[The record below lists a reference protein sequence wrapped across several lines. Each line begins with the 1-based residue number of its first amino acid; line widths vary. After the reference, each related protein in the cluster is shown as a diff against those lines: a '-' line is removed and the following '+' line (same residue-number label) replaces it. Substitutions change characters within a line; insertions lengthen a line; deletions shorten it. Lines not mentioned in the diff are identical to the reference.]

1 MSQFWD
7 RIASEY
13 NAGVSHQFLLH
24 FNVEDLVR
32 DEVHGY
38 LPMFPYLM
46 EQLNALGCDLVIGYT
61 PSQGIVWPDVNQW
74 KAVQKWLGLVPHEAQ
89 QDDEKP
95 SRPPI
100 NSKVH
105 HWNLH
110 EDGFLSGKHP
120 PSDEVRKQLDALLHE
135 GRVKVGLVIN
145 YVEKI
150 IPNAE
155 LTALDKE
162 TSLFLD
168 MFQGWAGDF
177 DMRMKKHILLLV
189 TQNIAQVHPSLVKQS
204 EIPTIEIPFPDYN
217 ERLEFIEHL
226 INLPIPSPPPT
237 DTQITKP
244 VTLAPEFNVE
254 QLARD
259 TAGLNLFGLHDVVL
273 RAEEAQTAITPELT
287 ESYRRE
293 RVEIFSHGIVEVLN
307 TSADLGGVRG
317 MDHVIAVIR
326 DVIAAMSEGDLRR
339 VPRGLLFIGTPGTG
353 RAMAAQLLAG
363 HGNMALVRL
372 RNIREIG
379 AEYAY
384 PNGEEH
390 AYDRNLKLA
399 INFVQAVAPVVVLID
414 MDKAWVLRAGLQPS
428 PQGSTMPIELLN
440 AIDDP
445 SLHGKVIWI
454 GTSNR
459 PDLMDAIFRRDGL
472 FDYKLVFL
480 PPTPAERAYILEK
493 FFNDAQ
499 IAFQH
504 IDFGKIGGDGFTD
517 GLCSSHLYVI
527 VQRSYNIAK
536 RNNRQAV
543 TETDLIEAAI
553 DFVPEYSPEMN
564 EFTALL
570 ALREANSRSMIPAT
584 LPEEFQ
590 GFVAGN
596 RINKTAINQR
606 VIELAQQLGL
616 EP

>member
-32 DEVHGY
+32 DEVYGY

-46 EQLNALGCDLVIGYT
+46 EQLNALGCDFVIGYT
-61 PSQGIVWPDVNQW
+61 PSQGVIWPDVNQW
-74 KAVQKWLGLVPHEAQ
+74 KVVQKWLGLLPYEEQ
-89 QDDEKP
+89 QDDG
-95 SRPPI
+95 SRAPI

-105 HWNLH
+105 HWKLN
-110 EDGFLSGKHP
+110 EDAFLTGKHP
-120 PSDEVRKQLDALLHE
+120 PSDEVRKNLDALLHE
-135 GRVKVGLVIN
+135 GRAKVGLVIN
-145 YVEKI
+145 FVEKI
-150 IPNAE
+150 VPNTE

-162 TSLFLD
+162 SSLFLD
-168 MFQGWAGDF
+168 MFQEWAGDF
-177 DMRMKKHILLLV
+177 DIRMKKNAVLLM
-189 TQNIAQVHPSLVKQS
+189 TQNLADVHPALVKQS

-217 ERLEFIEHL
+217 ERLEFIKYL
-226 INLPIPSPPPT
+226 INVPIPSPPPT
-237 DTQITKP
+237 GTQLTRA
-244 VTLAPEFNVE
+244 VTLAPGFSVE

-259 TAGLNLFGLHDVVL
+259 TSGLNLFGIHDVAL
-273 RAEEAQTAITPELT
+273 RAEEAQTEITRELT
-287 ESYRRE
+287 ESYRRN
-293 RVEIFSHGIVEVLN
+293 RVEIFSHGIVEVRN
-307 TSADLGGVRG
+307 TSTDLDGVHG
-317 MDHVIAVIR
+317 LDHVIAVIR
-326 DVIAAMSEGDLRR
+326 DVAAAMSEGDLQR
-339 VPRGLLFIGTPGTG
+339 VPRGLLFLGTPGTG
-353 RAMAAQLLAG
+353 RAMAAELLAG
-363 HGNMALVRL
+363 YGNMALVRL

-379 AEYAY
+379 AEYTY
-384 PNGEEH
+384 PSGQEH
-390 AYDRNLKLA
+390 AYNRNLKLA
-399 INFVQAVAPVVVLID
+399 INFVQAIAPVVVLID
-414 MDKAWVLRAGLQPS
+414 LDEAWAIRAGLQPS
-428 PQGSTMPIELLN
+428 SQDSTLPIELLN

-459 PDLMDAIFRRDGL
+459 PDLMDTIFRRDGL
-472 FDYKLVFL
+472 FDHRLVFL
-480 PPTPAERAYILEK
+480 PPTPAVRADILEK
-493 FFNDAQ
+493 FFKDAQ
-499 IAFQH
+499 ITVQH
-504 IDFGKIGGDGFTD
+504 IDFGKIGTDGFTD

-536 RNNRQAV
+536 RNNRHTV
-543 TETDLIEAAI
+543 TEADLIEAAI
-553 DFVPEYSPEMN
+553 DFVPEFSPEMN

>member
-1 MSQFWD
+1 MSHFWD
-7 RIASEY
+7 RVVSEY

-32 DEVHGY
+32 DEMYGY

-46 EQLNALGCDLVIGYT
+46 EQLNILGCDFVIGYT
-61 PSQGIVWPDVNQW
+61 PSQGVIWPDVNQW
-74 KAVQKWLGLVPHEAQ
+74 KSVQKWMGLLPYEEQ
-89 QDDEKP
+89 QDDG
-95 SRPPI
+95 SRTPI
-100 NSKVH
+100 NSKIH

-110 EDGFLSGKHP
+110 EDGFLSGKHT
-120 PSDEVRKQLDALLHE
+120 PSEDVRKQLDALVHE
-135 GRVKVGLVIN
+135 GRAKVGLIVN
-145 YVEKI
+145 FVEKI
-150 IPNAE
+150 VPNTEMA
-155 LTALDKE
+155 ALDKE
-162 TSLFLD
+162 SSLFLN
-168 MFQGWAGDF
+168 MFQEWAGDF
-177 DMRMKKHILLLV
+177 DIRMKKNVVLLV
-189 TQNIAQVHPSLVKQS
+189 TQNLAEVHPALVKQS
-204 EIPTIEIPFPDYN
+204 EIPTIEIPFPDYD
-217 ERLEFIEHL
+217 ERLEFIKYVVN
-226 INLPIPSPPPT
+226 IPIPSPPPT

-244 VTLAPEFNVE
+244 VTLAPGFSVE
-254 QLARD
+254 QFARD
-259 TAGLNLFGLHDVVL
+259 TSGLNLFGMHDVAL

-287 ESYRRE
+287 KSYRRN

-307 TSADLGGVRG
+307 TTTDLGGVRG

-326 DVIAAMSEGDLRR
+326 DVGAAMSEGDLRR
-339 VPRGLLFIGTPGTG
+339 VPRGLLFLGTPGTG
-353 RAMAAQLLAG
+353 RAMAAGLLAG
-363 HGNMALVRL
+363 YGNMACVRL

-379 AEYAY
+379 AEFAY
-384 PNGEEH
+384 PSGEEQ
-390 AYDRNLKLA
+390 AFDRNLKLA
-399 INFVQAVAPVVVLID
+399 INFIQAVAPVVVLID
-414 MDKAWVLRAGLQPS
+414 MDKAWALRAGLQPS
-428 PQGSTMPIELLN
+428 QQGNSMPIELLN

-459 PDLMDAIFRRDGL
+459 PDLMDSIFRRDGL
-472 FDYKLVFL
+472 FDHKLVFL
-480 PPTPAERAYILEK
+480 PPAPAERANIMEK

-499 IAFQH
+499 IAVQH

-536 RNNRQAV
+536 RNSRQVV
-543 TETDLIEAAI
+543 TEADLIEATI

-570 ALREANSRSMIPAT
+570 ALREANSRSMIPAA

>member
-32 DEVHGY
+32 DEVCGY

-46 EQLNALGCDLVIGYT
+46 EQLNALGCDFVIGYT
-61 PSQGIVWPDVNQW
+61 PSQGVIWPDVNQW
-74 KAVQKWLGLVPHEAQ
+74 KVVQKWLGLLPYEEQ
-89 QDDEKP
+89 QDDG
-95 SRPPI
+95 SRAPI

-105 HWNLH
+105 HWKLN
-110 EDGFLSGKHP
+110 EDAFLTGKHP
-120 PSDEVRKQLDALLHE
+120 PSDEVRENLDALLHE
-135 GRVKVGLVIN
+135 GRAKVGLVIN
-145 YVEKI
+145 FVEKI
-150 IPNAE
+150 VPNTE

-162 TSLFLD
+162 SSLFLD
-168 MFQGWAGDF
+168 MFQEWAGDF
-177 DMRMKKHILLLV
+177 DIRMKKNVVLLM
-189 TQNIAQVHPSLVKQS
+189 TQNLADVHPALVKQS

-217 ERLEFIEHL
+217 ERLEFIKYL
-226 INLPIPSPPPT
+226 INVPIPSPPPT
-237 DTQITKP
+237 GTQITKS
-244 VTLAPEFNVE
+244 VTLAPGFSVE

-259 TAGLNLFGLHDVVL
+259 TSGLNLFGIHDVAL
-273 RAEEAQTAITPELT
+273 RAEEAQTEITRELT
-287 ESYRRE
+287 ESYRRN
-293 RVEIFSHGIVEVLN
+293 RVEIFSHGIVEVRN
-307 TSADLGGVRG
+307 TSTDLDGVHG
-317 MDHVIAVIR
+317 LDHVIAVIR
-326 DVIAAMSEGDLRR
+326 DVAAAMSEGDLQR
-339 VPRGLLFIGTPGTG
+339 VPRGLLFLGTPGTG
-353 RAMAAQLLAG
+353 RAMAAELLAG
-363 HGNMALVRL
+363 YGNMALVRL

-379 AEYAY
+379 AEYTY
-384 PNGEEH
+384 PSGQEH
-390 AYDRNLKLA
+390 AYNRSLKLA
-399 INFVQAVAPVVVLID
+399 INFVQAIAPVVVLID
-414 MDKAWVLRAGLQPS
+414 LDEAWAIRAGLQPS
-428 PQGSTMPIELLN
+428 SQDSTLPIELLN

-459 PDLMDAIFRRDGL
+459 PDLMDPIFRRDGL
-472 FDYKLVFL
+472 FDHRLVFL
-480 PPTPAERAYILEK
+480 PPTPAVRADIIEK
-493 FFNDAQ
+493 FFRDAQ
-499 IAFQH
+499 IAVQH
-504 IDFGKIGGDGFTD
+504 IDFGKIGTDGFTD

-536 RNNRQAV
+536 RNNRHTV
-543 TETDLIEAAI
+543 TEADLIEAAI
-553 DFVPEYSPEMN
+553 DFVPEFSPEMN

-570 ALREANSRSMIPAT
+570 ALREANSRSMIPAA

>member
-1 MSQFWD
+1 MSHFWD
-7 RIASEY
+7 RVVSEY

-32 DEVHGY
+32 DEMYGY

-46 EQLNALGCDLVIGYT
+46 EQLNILGCDFVIGYT
-61 PSQGIVWPDVNQW
+61 PSQGVIWPDVNQW
-74 KAVQKWLGLVPHEAQ
+74 KSVQKWMGLLPYEEQ
-89 QDDEKP
+89 QDDG
-95 SRPPI
+95 SRTPI
-100 NSKVH
+100 NSKIH

-110 EDGFLSGKHP
+110 EDGFLSGKHT
-120 PSDEVRKQLDALLHE
+120 PSEDVRKQLDALVHE
-135 GRVKVGLVIN
+135 GRAKVGLIVN
-145 YVEKI
+145 FVEKI
-150 IPNAE
+150 VPNTE
-155 LTALDKE
+155 MTVLDKE
-162 TSLFLD
+162 SSLFLN
-168 MFQGWAGDF
+168 MFQEWAGDF
-177 DMRMKKHILLLV
+177 DIRMKKNVVLLM
-189 TQNIAQVHPSLVKQS
+189 TQNLAEVHSALVKQS
-204 EIPTIEIPFPDYN
+204 EIPTIEIPFPDYD
-217 ERLEFIEHL
+217 ERLEFIKYVVN
-226 INLPIPSPPPT
+226 IPIPSPPPT

-244 VTLAPEFNVE
+244 VTLAPGFSVE
-254 QLARD
+254 QFARD
-259 TAGLNLFGLHDVVL
+259 TSGLNLFGMHDVAL

-287 ESYRRE
+287 ESYRRS

-307 TSADLGGVRG
+307 TSTDLDGVRG

-326 DVIAAMSEGDLRR
+326 DVGAAMSEGDLRR
-339 VPRGLLFIGTPGTG
+339 VPRGLLFLGTPGTG
-353 RAMAAQLLAG
+353 RAMAAGLLAG
-363 HGNMALVRL
+363 YGNMACVRL

-379 AEYAY
+379 AEFAY
-384 PNGEEH
+384 PSGEEQ
-390 AYDRNLKLA
+390 AYDRNLNLA
-399 INFVQAVAPVVVLID
+399 INFIQAVAPVVVLID

-428 PQGSTMPIELLN
+428 QQGNSMPIELLN

-459 PDLMDAIFRRDGL
+459 PDLMDSIFRRDGL
-472 FDYKLVFL
+472 FDHKLVFL
-480 PPTPAERAYILEK
+480 PPAPAERAEILER

-499 IAFQH
+499 IAVQH

-536 RNNRQAV
+536 RNNRQVV
-543 TETDLIEAAI
+543 TEADLIEATI

-570 ALREANSRSMIPAT
+570 ALREANSRSMIPAA

>member
-32 DEVHGY
+32 DEVCGY

-46 EQLNALGCDLVIGYT
+46 EQLNALGCDFVIGYT
-61 PSQGIVWPDVNQW
+61 PSQGVIWPDVNQW
-74 KAVQKWLGLVPHEAQ
+74 KVVQKWLGLLPYEEQ
-89 QDDEKP
+89 QDDG
-95 SRPPI
+95 SRAPI

-105 HWNLH
+105 HWKLN
-110 EDGFLSGKHP
+110 EDAFLTGKHP
-120 PSDEVRKQLDALLHE
+120 PSDEVRENLDALLHE
-135 GRVKVGLVIN
+135 GRAKVGLVIN
-145 YVEKI
+145 FVEKI
-150 IPNAE
+150 VPNTE

-162 TSLFLD
+162 SSLFLD
-168 MFQGWAGDF
+168 MFQEWAGDF
-177 DMRMKKHILLLV
+177 DIRMKKNVVLLM
-189 TQNIAQVHPSLVKQS
+189 TQNLADVHPALVKQS

-217 ERLEFIEHL
+217 ERLEFIKYL
-226 INLPIPSPPPT
+226 INVPIPSPPPT
-237 DTQITKP
+237 GTQITKS
-244 VTLAPEFNVE
+244 VTLAPGFSVE

-259 TAGLNLFGLHDVVL
+259 TSGLNLFGIHDVAL
-273 RAEEAQTAITPELT
+273 RAEEAQTEITRELT
-287 ESYRRE
+287 ESYRRN
-293 RVEIFSHGIVEVLN
+293 RVEIFSHGIVEVRN
-307 TSADLGGVRG
+307 TSTDLDGVHG
-317 MDHVIAVIR
+317 LDHVIAVIR
-326 DVIAAMSEGDLRR
+326 DVAAAMSEGDLQR
-339 VPRGLLFIGTPGTG
+339 VPRGLLFLGTPGTG
-353 RAMAAQLLAG
+353 RAMAAELLAG
-363 HGNMALVRL
+363 YGNMALVRL

-379 AEYAY
+379 AEYTY
-384 PNGEEH
+384 PSGQEH
-390 AYDRNLKLA
+390 AYNRSLKLA
-399 INFVQAVAPVVVLID
+399 INFVQAIAPVVVLID
-414 MDKAWVLRAGLQPS
+414 LDEAWAIRAGLQPS
-428 PQGSTMPIELLN
+428 SQDSTLPIELLN

-459 PDLMDAIFRRDGL
+459 PDLMDTIFRRDGL
-472 FDYKLVFL
+472 FDHRLVFL
-480 PPTPAERAYILEK
+480 PPTPAVRADIIEK
-493 FFNDAQ
+493 FFRDAQ
-499 IAFQH
+499 IAVQH
-504 IDFGKIGGDGFTD
+504 IDFGKIGTDGFTD

-536 RNNRQAV
+536 RNNRHTV
-543 TETDLIEAAI
+543 TEADLIEAAI
-553 DFVPEYSPEMN
+553 DFVPEFSPEMN

-570 ALREANSRSMIPAT
+570 ALREANSRSMIPAA

>member
-1 MSQFWD
+1 MSHFWD
-7 RIASEY
+7 RVVSEY

-32 DEVHGY
+32 DEIYGY

-46 EQLNALGCDLVIGYT
+46 EQLNILGCDFVIGYT
-61 PSQGIVWPDVNQW
+61 PSQGVIWPDVNKW
-74 KAVQKWLGLVPHEAQ
+74 KSVQKWLGLLPYEEQ
-89 QDDEKP
+89 QDDG
-95 SRPPI
+95 SRTPI
-100 NSKVH
+100 NSKIH

-110 EDGFLSGKHP
+110 EDGFLSEKHT
-120 PSDEVRKQLDALLHE
+120 PSEDVRKQLDALVHE
-135 GRVKVGLVIN
+135 GRAKVGLIVN
-145 YVEKI
+145 FVEKI
-150 IPNAE
+150 VPNTE
-155 LTALDKE
+155 MTALDKE
-162 TSLFLD
+162 SSLFLN
-168 MFQGWAGDF
+168 MFQEWAGDF
-177 DMRMKKHILLLV
+177 DIRMKKNVVLLM
-189 TQNIAQVHPSLVKQS
+189 TQNVADVHPALVKQS
-204 EIPTIEIPFPDYN
+204 EIPTIEIPFPDYDG
-217 ERLEFIEHL
+217 RLEFIKYVVD
-226 INLPIPSPPPT
+226 IPIPSPPPT
-237 DTQITKP
+237 GTQITKS
-244 VTLAPEFNVE
+244 VTLAPEFSVE
-254 QLARD
+254 QFARD
-259 TAGLNLFGLHDVVL
+259 TSGLNLFGIHDVAL

-287 ESYRRE
+287 ESYRRS

-307 TSADLGGVRG
+307 TSTDLDGVRG

-326 DVIAAMSEGDLRR
+326 DVAAAMSEGDLRR
-339 VPRGLLFIGTPGTG
+339 VPRGLLFLGTPGTG
-353 RAMAAQLLAG
+353 RAMAAGLLAG
-363 HGNMALVRL
+363 YGNMACVRL

-379 AEYAY
+379 AEFAY
-384 PNGEEH
+384 TIGEEQV
-390 AYDRNLKLA
+390 YDRNLKLA
-399 INFVQAVAPVVVLID
+399 INFIQAVAPVVVLID
-414 MDKAWVLRAGLQPS
+414 MDKAWALRAGLQPS

-445 SLHGKVIWI
+445 SLHGKVIWV

-472 FDYKLVFL
+472 FDHKLVFL
-480 PPTPAERAYILEK
+480 PPAPAERADILER

-504 IDFGKIGGDGFTD
+504 IDFGKIGGGGFTD

-536 RNNRQAV
+536 RNNRQVV
-543 TETDLIEAAI
+543 TEADLIEATI

-570 ALREANSRSMIPAT
+570 ALREANSRSMIPAA

>member
-1 MSQFWD
+1 MSHFWD
-7 RIASEY
+7 RVVSEY

-32 DEVHGY
+32 DEIYGY

-46 EQLNALGCDLVIGYT
+46 EQLNILGCDFVIGYT
-61 PSQGIVWPDVNQW
+61 PSQGVIWPDVNKW
-74 KAVQKWLGLVPHEAQ
+74 KSVQKWLGLLPYEEQ
-89 QDDEKP
+89 QDDG
-95 SRPPI
+95 SRTPI
-100 NSKVH
+100 NSKIH

-110 EDGFLSGKHP
+110 EDGFLSEKHT
-120 PSDEVRKQLDALLHE
+120 PSEDVRKQLDALVHE
-135 GRVKVGLVIN
+135 GRAKVGLIVN
-145 YVEKI
+145 FVEKI
-150 IPNAE
+150 VPNTE
-155 LTALDKE
+155 MTALDKE
-162 TSLFLD
+162 SSLFLN
-168 MFQGWAGDF
+168 MFQEWAGDF
-177 DMRMKKHILLLV
+177 DIRMKKNVVLLM
-189 TQNIAQVHPSLVKQS
+189 TQNVADVHPALVKQS
-204 EIPTIEIPFPDYN
+204 EIPTIEIPFPDYDG
-217 ERLEFIEHL
+217 RLEFIKYVVD
-226 INLPIPSPPPT
+226 IPIPSPPPT
-237 DTQITKP
+237 GTQITKS
-244 VTLAPEFNVE
+244 VTLAPEFSVE
-254 QLARD
+254 QFARD
-259 TAGLNLFGLHDVVL
+259 TSGLNLFGIHDVAL

-287 ESYRRE
+287 ESYRRS

-307 TSADLGGVRG
+307 TSTDLDGVRG

-326 DVIAAMSEGDLRR
+326 DVAAAMSEGDLRR
-339 VPRGLLFIGTPGTG
+339 VPRGLLFLGTPGTG
-353 RAMAAQLLAG
+353 RAMAAGLLAG
-363 HGNMALVRL
+363 YGNMACVRL

-379 AEYAY
+379 AEFAY
-384 PNGEEH
+384 TIGEEQV
-390 AYDRNLKLA
+390 YDRNLKLA
-399 INFVQAVAPVVVLID
+399 INFIQAVAPVVVLID
-414 MDKAWVLRAGLQPS
+414 MDKAWALRAGLQPS

-445 SLHGKVIWI
+445 SLHGKVIWV

-472 FDYKLVFL
+472 FDHKLVFL
-480 PPTPAERAYILEK
+480 PPAPAERADILER

-504 IDFGKIGGDGFTD
+504 IDFGKIGGGGFTD

-536 RNNRQAV
+536 RNNRQVV
-543 TETDLIEAAI
+543 TEADLIEATI

-570 ALREANSRSMIPAT
+570 ALREANSRSMIPVA

>member
-1 MSQFWD
+1 MSHFWD
-7 RIASEY
+7 RVVSEY
-13 NAGVSHQFLLH
+13 DAGVSHEFLLH

-32 DEVHGY
+32 DEIYGY

-46 EQLNALGCDLVIGYT
+46 EQLNILGCDFVIGYT
-61 PSQGIVWPDVNQW
+61 PSQGVIWPDVNQW
-74 KAVQKWLGLVPHEAQ
+74 QSVQKWMGLLPHEEK
-89 QDDEKP
+89 QDDG
-95 SRPPI
+95 SRTPI
-100 NSKVH
+100 NSKIH

-110 EDGFLSGKHP
+110 EDGFLSGKHT
-120 PSDEVRKQLDALLHE
+120 PSEDVRKQLDALVHE
-135 GRVKVGLVIN
+135 GRAKVGLILN
-145 YVEKI
+145 FVEKI
-150 IPNAE
+150 VPNTE
-155 LTALDKE
+155 MTALDKE
-162 TSLFLD
+162 SSLFLN
-168 MFQGWAGDF
+168 MFQEWAGDF
-177 DMRMKKHILLLV
+177 DIRMKKNVVLLM
-189 TQNIAQVHPSLVKQS
+189 TQNLAEVHPALVKQS
-204 EIPTIEIPFPDYN
+204 EIPTIEVPFPDYD
-217 ERLEFIEHL
+217 ERLEFIKYVV
-226 INLPIPSPPPT
+226 NMPIPSPPPT
-237 DTQITKP
+237 DTQITKS
-244 VTLAPEFNVE
+244 VTLAPGFGVE
-254 QLARD
+254 QFARD
-259 TAGLNLFGLHDVVL
+259 TSGLNLFGIHDVAL
-273 RAEEAQTAITPELT
+273 RVEEAQTAITPELT
-287 ESYRRE
+287 ESYRRS

-307 TSADLGGVRG
+307 TSTDLDGVRG

-326 DVIAAMSEGDLRR
+326 DVAAAMSEGDLRR
-339 VPRGLLFIGTPGTG
+339 VPRGLLFLGTPGTG
-353 RAMAAQLLAG
+353 RAMAAELLAG
-363 HGNMALVRL
+363 YGNMACVRL

-384 PNGEEH
+384 PTGEEH

-399 INFVQAVAPVVVLID
+399 INFIQAVAPVVVLID
-414 MDKAWVLRAGLQPS
+414 IDKAWALRAGFQPS
-428 PQGSTMPIELLN
+428 QQGSTMPIELLN

-445 SLHGKVIWI
+445 SLHGKVIWV

-472 FDYKLVFL
+472 FDHKLVFL
-480 PPTPAERAYILEK
+480 PPAPADRADILER

-499 IAFQH
+499 ITVQH

-543 TETDLIEAAI
+543 TEADLIEATI

-570 ALREANSRSMIPAT
+570 ALREANSRSMIPAA